1 MEDAT
6 DLEALVV
13 EIIKRDSVNIPP
25 YPAVAMRLQRLVGG
39 EDYGMDDIQRVI
51 GGDPVLAATILR
63 YANSAAFRGVTPAS
77 TLDSAITRIGTNE
90 VCKIAL
96 ATSVGAHAIVT
107 GCLSSLRRRYWRLSM
122 TSAMLCRALAYW
134 RKTNSEEAFICGL
147 LHDFG
152 QVVATA
158 CFEEV
163 IARTRDARVLPES
176 VWAACVDRF
185 HVELGLVI
193 AARWNLPPLIFGVI
207 SAHHSPES
215 NREHRSMIDL
225 VNSCD
230 ALAAHLDTDPS
241 PSAETLSTLG
251 ALRAGEP
258 DYMMTV
264 IPKIATAV
272 ASLDETT
279 PGKDTGLFRVGS
291 RVLAPQSVLAGP
303 TKQVTLPMQILR
315 STGNITYE
323 TTYLAKDGL
332 GFTGSTKLR
341 ENSMVRVRVDLP
353 RGPIEVWSVIA
364 LCTSE
369 GNSQRMEAK
378 LFAAEPQILA
388 AWLGYYGSLV

>member
-1 MEDAT
+1 MDDAK

-13 EIIKRDSVNIPP
+13 DLIKRDGVNIPP

-39 EDYGMDDIQRVI
+39 EDYGVDDIQRVI

-63 YANSAAFRGVTPAS
+63 YANSAAFRGITPAS
-77 TLDSAITRIGTNE
+77 TLESAIARIGTNE

-107 GCLSSLRRRYWRLSM
+107 GCLSSLRRRYWRVAM
-122 TSAMLCRALAYW
+122 TCAMLCRSLAYW
-134 RKTNSEEAFICGL
+134 RKGNSEEAFICGL

-176 VWAACVDRF
+176 VWASCVDRF

-193 AARWNLPPLIFGVI
+193 AARWNLPPLICGVI
-207 SAHHSPES
+207 SSHHTPES
-215 NREHRSMIDL
+215 NREHRDMIDL
-225 VNSCD
+225 VNTCD
-230 ALAAHLDTDPS
+230 ALAAHLDSEPS
-241 PSAETLSTLG
+241 PTNDTVSALG
-251 ALRAGEP
+251 ILRSGEP

-279 PGKDTGLFRVGS
+279 PGKDTGLFRIGS
-291 RVLAPQSVLAGP
+291 RVLAPTSLLAGP
-303 TKQVTLPMQILR
+303 TKSIALKMQILR
-315 STGNITYE
+315 STGNADCE
-323 TTYLAKDGL
+323 TLYFAKDGL
-332 GFTGSTKLR
+332 GFASATKLR
-341 ENSMVRVRVDLP
+341 ENSMVRVRVDTP
-353 RGPIEVWSVIA
+353 RGPIEVWSVIV
-364 LCTSE
+364 LCAAE
-369 GNSQRMEAK
+369 GNIQRMEAK
-378 LFAAEPQILA
+378 LFAAEPQTLQS
-388 AWLGYYGSLV
+388 WLGFYSSLV